1 MKILKQTDLYVQSS
15 IPLIL
20 LTIASE
26 NSFNLGPPAPQKS
39 SNPFVPCQAKRTRAF
54 LFRYSF
60 SGDGQPHSQ
69 LQAPAER
76 QCCAG
81 EKHGQQSA
89 AKQQTSCEPAGI
101 CAFVGSQGLN
111 TAVQYHGNHQNSRP
125 EGTYT
130 NPWIA
135 QRCGQNPHKFPRAAG
150 ANRKPPP
157 MIMERSVI
165 PAMAAAEPGQPD
177 IKPGDHCIMARPT
190 PAATTTT

>member
-1 MKILKQTDLYVQSS
+1 MSPAWFYPRQPAFRLNQTHTKSPKPFEPVALKR
-15 IPLIL
+15 
-20 LTIASE
+20 
-26 NSFNLGPPAPQKS
+26 F
-39 SNPFVPCQAKRTRAF
+39 RAF
-54 LFRYSF
+54 VLFAF
-60 SGDGQPHSQ
+60 MGGNQPITNLHPPPECTGCGKKEQ
-69 LQAPAER
+69 R
-76 QCCAG
+76 
-81 EKHGQQSA
+81 QQSA
-89 AKQQTSCEPAGI
+89 AKQQTSCKPAGV
-101 CAFVGSQGLN
+101 CAFVGAQGLN
-111 TAVQYHGNHQNSRP
+111 STVQNHGNHQNSRP

>member
-1 MKILKQTDLYVQSS
+1 MS
-15 IPLIL
+15 L
-20 LTIASE
+20 LHSKDFGLLFYLLLWGVNQPIT
-26 NSFNLGPPAPQKS
+26 NLHPPPECTGCGKKEQ
-39 SNPFVPCQAKRTRAF
+39 R
-54 LFRYSF
+54 
-60 SGDGQPHSQ
+60 
-69 LQAPAER
+69 
-76 QCCAG
+76 
-81 EKHGQQSA
+81 QQSA
-89 AKQQTSCEPAGI
+89 AKQQARHEPAGI

-111 TAVQYHGNHQNSRP
+111 TAVQYHGNHQKSRP
-125 EGTYT
+125 ERTYT

-135 QRCGQNPHKFPRAAG
+135 QRCGQNPHKFPCAAG